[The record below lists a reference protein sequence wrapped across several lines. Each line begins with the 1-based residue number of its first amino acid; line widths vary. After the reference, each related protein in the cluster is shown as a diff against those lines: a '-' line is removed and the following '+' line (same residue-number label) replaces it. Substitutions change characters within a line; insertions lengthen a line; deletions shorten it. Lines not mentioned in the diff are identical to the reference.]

1 MVKNKIYSY
10 FLKEIFKSFI
20 TILFAFSIIAW
31 TVRSVNLLDLIVDD
45 GHSLRTYL
53 YFSALNIT
61 NILTKFIPLSFLLA
75 LNLSILKF
83 EKQNELII
91 LWTSGI
97 KKIKIVNL
105 VFFVSFFVLILQL
118 IFSIFITPNA
128 LNKSRFLVKDSSV
141 SSFNVLIKAN
151 NFSDSLK
158 KTTVFVEKIN
168 SKNELE
174 TIFIRDESN
183 TFQSLVSDG
192 SNASNL
198 SIFAKKGFLQGK
210 SLILEN
216 GIIQSFN
223 KKGKLNNVGFDKTV
237 LYLDNISTRTI
248 SEPKMQETST
258 LSLLNCLENSII
270 FLENYLSEQ
279 CKFKDG
285 KKEVFQNIS
294 RRIGMPLYIPLVSL
308 ITCLLLVSNLKKK
321 KRLINTFSVG
331 FSGFVIL
338 ILAEIFL
345 RYTGNSKFNTL
356 LYFLFPLFSLPL
368 IYMMLIFKSNRELN

>member
-258 LSLLNCLENSII
+258 LSLINCLENSFI
-270 FLENYLSEQ
+270 FLQKYFSDQ

-285 KKEVFQNIS
+285 EKEVFQNIS

-308 ITCLLLVSNLKKK
+308 ITCLLL
-321 KRLINTFSVG
+321 
-331 FSGFVIL
+331 
-338 ILAEIFL
+338 
-345 RYTGNSKFNTL
+345 Y
-356 LYFLFPLFSLPL
+356 
-368 IYMMLIFKSNRELN
+368 

>member
-1 MVKNKIYSY
+1 MVKNKIYRY
-10 FLKEIFKSFI
+10 FLREIFKSFI

-31 TVRSVNLLDLIVDD
+31 TVRSVNFLELIVDD

-61 NILTKFIPLSFLLA
+61 NIVTKFIPLSFLLA

-97 KKIKIVNL
+97 KKIKIINL
-105 VFFVSFFVLILQL
+105 VFFVSFFILILQL
-118 IFSIFITPNA
+118 IFSVFITPNA
-128 LNKSRFLVKDSSV
+128 LNKSRFLVKESTV
-141 SSFNVLIKAN
+141 SSFNILIKAN

-168 SKNELE
+168 PKNELE

-192 SNASNL
+192 SKSSNL

-216 GIIQSFN
+216 GVIQSIN
-223 KKGKLNNVGFDKTV
+223 NKGKLNNIGFDKTV

-258 LSLLNCLENSII
+258 LSLLNCLETSFI
-270 FLENYLSEQ
+270 FSKNYLSDQ

-285 KKEVFQNIS
+285 EKEVFQNIS

-331 FSGFVIL
+331 FMGFVIL

-368 IYMMLIFKSNRELN
+368 IYILLIFKSNRELN

>member
-31 TVRSVNLLDLIVDD
+31 TVRSVNFLELIVDD

-97 KKIKIVNL
+97 KKLKIINL
-105 VFFVSFFVLILQL
+105 IFFVSFFVLILQL
-118 IFSIFITPNA
+118 IFSVLITPNA
-128 LNKSRFLVKDSSV
+128 LNKSRFLVKESSV

-210 SLILEN
+210 I
-216 GIIQSFN
+216 FN
-223 KKGKLNNVGFDKTV
+223 IRKW
-237 LYLDNISTRTI
+237 
-248 SEPKMQETST
+248 
-258 LSLLNCLENSII
+258 CNSI
-270 FLENYLSEQ
+270 N
-279 CKFKDG
+279 
-285 KKEVFQNIS
+285 
-294 RRIGMPLYIPLVSL
+294 
-308 ITCLLLVSNLKKK
+308 
-321 KRLINTFSVG
+321 
-331 FSGFVIL
+331 
-338 ILAEIFL
+338 
-345 RYTGNSKFNTL
+345 
-356 LYFLFPLFSLPL
+356 
-368 IYMMLIFKSNRELN
+368 

>member
-31 TVRSVNLLDLIVDD
+31 TVRSVNFLELIVDD
-45 GHSLRTYL
+45 GHSLQTYL

-258 LSLLNCLENSII
+258 LSLIKYSMR
-270 FLENYLSEQ
+270 
-279 CKFKDG
+279 
-285 KKEVFQNIS
+285 VHH
-294 RRIGMPLYIPLVSL
+294 RRIFSSL
-308 ITCLLLVSNLKKK
+308 
-321 KRLINTFSVG
+321 
-331 FSGFVIL
+331 
-338 ILAEIFL
+338 
-345 RYTGNSKFNTL
+345 
-356 LYFLFPLFSLPL
+356 
-368 IYMMLIFKSNRELN
+368 

>member
-10 FLKEIFKSFI
+10 FLKEIFKSFV

-31 TVRSVNLLDLIVDD
+31 TVRSVNLLELIVDD

-97 KKIKIVNL
+97 KKIKIINL
-105 VFFVSFFVLILQL
+105 VFFVSFFVLILQV
-118 IFSIFITPNA
+118 IFSVFVTPYA
-128 LNKSRFLVKDSSV
+128 LNKSRFLVKESSV
-141 SSFNVLIKAN
+141 SSFNILVKAN

-183 TFQSLVSDG
+183 TFQALVNDG
-192 SNASNL
+192 SEASNL
-198 SIFAKKGFLQGK
+198 SIFAKKGLLKGK

-216 GIIQSFN
+216 GVIQSIN
-223 KKGKLNNVGFDKTV
+223 NKGKLNNIGFDKTV

-270 FLENYLSEQ
+270 FLKNYLSEQ

-321 KRLINTFSVG
+321 KRLINTFSIG
-331 FSGFVIL
+331 FFGFIIL

-356 LYFLFPLFSLPL
+356 LYFLFPLLSLPL
-368 IYMMLIFKSNRELN
+368 IYIMLILKSKRELN